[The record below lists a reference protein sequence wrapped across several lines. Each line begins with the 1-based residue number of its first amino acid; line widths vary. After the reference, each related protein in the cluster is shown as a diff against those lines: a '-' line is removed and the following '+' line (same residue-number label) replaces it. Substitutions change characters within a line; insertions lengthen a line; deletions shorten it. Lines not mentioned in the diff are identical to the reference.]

1 MTAPDLHIWQSF
13 LEGNKSSFEE
23 LMRLHY
29 KTLFNY
35 GSKYSLD
42 AELVKDCIQELFIG
56 LWDRRLRLSTNVNP
70 KAYLLASLRRALHRK
85 MQAENRLLKFQDKAG
100 SSGFLDFELS
110 VEEKIVGNEDVMLLK
125 KKIASLISNL
135 PRRQKEVIYLKFFQ
149 DLSRDEIARVMGNNP
164 QTVSNL
170 LQLALKKMRADLNG
184 VLCFLVIFFSFLVL
198 FLLHNLS

>member
-1 MTAPDLHIWQSF
+1 VTAPDLHIWQSF
-13 LEGNKSSFEE
+13 LEGDKASFEQ